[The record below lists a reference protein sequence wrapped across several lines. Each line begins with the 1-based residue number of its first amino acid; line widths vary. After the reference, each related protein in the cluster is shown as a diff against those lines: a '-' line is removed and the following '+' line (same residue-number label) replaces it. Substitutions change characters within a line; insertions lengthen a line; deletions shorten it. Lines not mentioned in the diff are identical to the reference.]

1 MKSPCVRKMERPA
14 WPSKENVAA
23 DAGDDDSSRRL
34 GAKLDENKVEEYLAR
49 PSKSQQITVL
59 ICAFLVTF
67 LILGTSP
74 RPLRC
79 RAYAHQKGQNQAY
92 GIFQAYHRENI
103 GGLSAMLPGAEA
115 SKRSVVALGGSLG
128 GIGLCLLLGV
138 LLLAPMNWSRTFAW
152 GPVLRLSSVS
162 AMAALGSAVIA
173 VAYVC
178 AARSERVTSSSL
190 TWRGRG

>member
-1 MKSPCVRKMERPA
+1 V
-14 WPSKENVAA
+14 
-23 DAGDDDSSRRL
+23 L
-34 GAKLDENKVEEYLAR
+34 
-49 PSKSQQITVL
+49 TVD
-59 ICAFLVTF
+59 
-67 LILGTSP
+67 
-74 RPLRC
+74 
-79 RAYAHQKGQNQAY
+79 KGQNQAY

-103 GGLSAMLPGAEA
+103 GAASAMLPDGEA

-152 GPVLRLSSVS
+152 GPLLRLSSVS

-178 AARSERVTSSSL
+178 AARSERVCLSPCNA
-190 TWRGRG
+190 GGAG